1 MDKQEI
7 ERLAFAQALY
17 AKLGEIVSTKD
28 PDSLRAAV
36 DEFYKDLYETTGAKS
51 FEVSIDGQKVGTYSV
66 RVSKPKPAETK
77 ERLVVDDIGAFSVW
91 IEHETNAEILQLFAQ
106 SRLEEFAN
114 WLFETTGEIP
124 YGCFVE
130 QTVSLAQPARY
141 SGGALKVDPLS
152 VLDAMQGKL
161 GTAVKGILGGGSE

>member
-1 MDKQEI
+1 MDKTEI

-17 AKLGEIVSTKD
+17 QRLGELVSTKD
-28 PDSLRAAV
+28 PDSLRAAA

-77 ERLVVDDIGAFSVW
+77 ERLIVDDAGTFSVW
-91 IEHETNAEILQLFAQ
+91 IEHETNAEVLQMFAQ

-161 GTAVKGILGGGSE
+161 GTAVKGILGGGE

>member
-1 MDKQEI
+1 MDKAEI

-17 AKLGEIVSTKD
+17 SKLGEIVSTKD

-77 ERLVVDDIGAFSVW
+77 ERLIVEDAGTFSVW
-91 IEHETNAEILQLFAQ
+91 IEHETNAEVLQMFAQ

-161 GTAVKGILGGGSE
+161 GTAVKGILGGGE

>member
-1 MDKQEI
+1 MDKTEI

-17 AKLGEIVSTKD
+17 SKLGEIVSTKD

-77 ERLVVDDIGAFSVW
+77 ERLVIADSQTFETW
-91 IEHETNAEILQLFAQ
+91 IDNETNEEILQLFAR

-114 WLFETTGEIP
+114 CVFEETGEIP
-124 YGCFVE
+124 YGCFIE

-161 GTAVKGILGGGSE
+161 GTAVKGILGGGE